1 MNTDTHEVDLLR
13 TLHSNIKECMKQ
25 YLEYAQLESINTF
38 AKLSTTLILF
48 IISAHLATALLIF
61 LTFQT
66 AYLLASI
73 IGSLLLAIVGVIGI
87 YILLG
92 ILLYSNRHRWIHRP
106 ILRILLRACN
116 HFKEADTATPA
127 LEVFKRK
134 EELKIK
140 LTQTQEEVS
149 STIHKLVAPQPP
161 TSFMD
166 KLLRLLE
173 CGNGFVKG
181 IKQGYNFVCR
191 R

>member
-1 MNTDTHEVDLLR
+1 MNTNTSEVDLIR
-13 TLHSNIKECMKQ
+13 TLHANIKECVTQ
-25 YLEYAQLESINTF
+25 YRDYVQLEAISKF
-38 AKLSTTLILF
+38 SKLVTTLILF
-48 IISAHLATALLIF
+48 IISIHLVTALLIF
-61 LTFQT
+61 LTFQF
-66 AYLLASI
+66 AYLIASLL
-73 IGSLLLAIVGVIGI
+73 GSLQLAIVAVIGI

-92 ILLYSNRHRWIHRP
+92 ILLYCNRHRWFHRP
-106 ILRILLRACN
+106 ILRILLRSFH
-116 HFKEADTATPA
+116 HFNEADSATPA
-127 LEVFKRK
+127 LEIFKRK

-140 LTQTQEEVS
+140 LTQTQEAVS
-149 STIHKLVAPQPP
+149 STMHKLVAPQPP